1 MSREL
6 ERAAMAAREVPT
18 PLSSAVLLPPA
29 KRMKRDPSCSEPSPA
44 GWSTLPDDLVRR
56 IADSFLVNNDLD
68 YYMSV
73 RGVCPSWR
81 AATDDPS
88 SDTRDPRFHPRGWV
102 VLDEDFQGD
111 GRRVLLNTLTG
122 RFLRKKLPVL
132 LDYYVMGT
140 SGGFFV
146 LADKSPPHTAHVLNP
161 LTCCMVRFAAPV
173 PHMVV
178 LSEVDSSLGLAL
190 FCDSSRRIYRAAPD
204 SESFVAVKTKSKK
217 PAVYDCFRKAAVGGV
232 YAEISGLKSTILA
245 EMIAFLPMFMRIG
258 APEFH
263 GFTTK
268 PTVLSI
274 PSPCADEEVL
284 TLTGSRRPHG
294 QVFSRHS
301 HCLPLL
307 LRGRCTIQEVR
318 LPNLIRCFH
327 GSCLDQN
334 RAEENF
340 LFSSK
345 EENSPLK
352 VIDFGLSDFVKPD
365 ERLNDI
371 VGSAYYV
378 APEVLHRSYGTEGD
392 MWSIGVIAYILLCG
406 SRSFWVRTECGIFR
420 VVLKAEPRFDEDPWP
435 TLSAE
440 ANDFVKRL
448 LNKDYHKRMTTSQ
461 ALSHPRIRDAQQV
474 KIPLDMIIYKLM
486 RAYISSSSLWK
497 SALRQ
502 QPQLRQHI
510 MEQHCIA
517 VELQGRGAAEACLQG
532 RLAVEKVQGCRHAI
546 RLRERQGA
554 VSIDKPDGPYM
565 ATIILVKRVVGPKT
579 PGETCH
585 VVIYH
590 GSNVPYWVGQSYGII
605 PSFILILKLARTT
618 PQRVVSAVIY
628 YAKLGD
634 KIHLTGVSTL

>member
-146 LADKSPPHTAHVLNP
+146 LADKSPPHTAHVFNP

-258 APEFH
+258 AQMQNRGLENINFSDDPH
-263 GFTTK
+263 TDVK
-268 PTVLSI
+268 DIQSSLVVLSGQMLLVSGAPVPFVSQVDMDAATLHPLRSI
-274 PSPCADEEVL
+274 GRFAIFISNRRCLAVDTDMFPSIEANCVYFIQL
-284 TLTGSRRPHG
+284 LGSSAYICKSNIEDRKVQRI
-294 QVFSRHS
+294 S
-301 HCLPLL
+301 
-307 LRGRCTIQEVR
+307 
-318 LPNLIRCFH
+318 
-327 GSCLDQN
+327 
-334 RAEENF
+334 EN
-340 LFSSK
+340 
-345 EENSPLK
+345 P
-352 VIDFGLSDFVKPD
+352 DFVKQGKRFVLIACRPVTVIQLLSSYTINIPD
-365 ERLNDI
+365 
-371 VGSAYYV
+371 
-378 APEVLHRSYGTEGD
+378 
-392 MWSIGVIAYILLCG
+392 
-406 SRSFWVRTECGIFR
+406 
-420 VVLKAEPRFDEDPWP
+420 
-435 TLSAE
+435 
-440 ANDFVKRL
+440 
-448 LNKDYHKRMTTSQ
+448 SQ
-461 ALSHPRIRDAQQV
+461 LAWQQM
-474 KIPLDMIIYKLM
+474 L
-486 RAYISSSSLWK
+486 
-497 SALRQ
+497 
-502 QPQLRQHI
+502 
-510 MEQHCIA
+510 
-517 VELQGRGAAEACLQG
+517 
-532 RLAVEKVQGCRHAI
+532 
-546 RLRERQGA
+546 
-554 VSIDKPDGPYM
+554 
-565 ATIILVKRVVGPKT
+565 
-579 PGETCH
+579 
-585 VVIYH
+585 
-590 GSNVPYWVGQSYGII
+590 
-605 PSFILILKLARTT
+605 
-618 PQRVVSAVIY
+618 
-628 YAKLGD
+628 
-634 KIHLTGVSTL
+634 